1 MTNLGA
7 KASVFLGAICLVPLI
22 GWGSPAVYAQ
32 DTMFTDGT
40 ACEITGGL
48 NEGKIGIFTDSGT
61 WCRGDWGATQCV
73 NNNLC
78 RAR

>member
-48 NEGKIGIFTDSGT
+48 KAE
-61 WCRGDWGATQCV
+61 
-73 NNNLC
+73 
-78 RAR
+78 